1 MYSTYQ
7 PTTPAYYNPYL
18 YYPQIPTV
26 TPVPQPVASVP
37 QQTATAI
44 PSIKLDTV
52 SGRTAADVYE
62 VNAGEEAVL
71 IDIDNPC
78 VYRKTRGTDNKLEFQ
93 IYDLIPHVDQ
103 DSQSS
108 APVVNLDEYV
118 KADAIEDIVTE
129 RVKKEVDK
137 RLSEISFTPATKK
150 RTKVVE
156 VLDE

>member
-1 MYSTYQ
+1 MYPTYQ
-7 PTTPAYYNPYL
+7 PTTPTYYNPYL
-18 YYPQIPTV
+18 YYPQVPV
-26 TPVPQPVASVP
+26 TPNPIPQPT
-37 QQTATAI
+37 QTPTTSTT

-62 VNAGEEAVL
+62 VAMGQEVVL

-78 VYRKTRGTDNKLEFQ
+78 VYRKTRGIDNKLEFM

-103 DSQSS
+103 DNQSS
-108 APVVNLDEYV
+108 APVVNMEEYV
-118 KADAIEDIVTE
+118 KVDAIEDIVDE